1 MKYHFLTATY
11 NRHEQTFNSVNDI
24 VEQMQ
29 LLQKDYRVVIIEAGD
44 ADLLRKK
51 FGNEKYKKVEII
63 SVTDQTF
70 WTTAMSIGVLNLLN
84 NSKSNDVFA
93 LFNND
98 IRVPSNTLSE
108 LIKYNYDSPI
118 AVSPISISS
127 NDNKSVSTGVKVLFW
142 PLCIHKTEYI
152 NLTVDEANNLK
163 NVEVEFMTQR
173 FLWCGRHVIE
183 SAGNYRAD
191 IFRHYAG
198 DYELT
203 ARMAKKGFKVILDPS
218 IHIYIDESDTG
229 LNSRYRS
236 LNFFQRVQSL
246 FSIKSSSNLWIAIK
260 FSFIVAPWWSQ
271 PFNMVIMTLKA
282 FVRAM
287 ILKPRK

>member
-1 MKYHFLTATY
+1 MKYQFLTATY
-11 NRHEQTFNSVNDI
+11 NRHEHTFNSVNDI
-24 VEQMQ
+24 VDQMQ
-29 LLQKDYRVVIIEAGD
+29 ILQKDYRVVIVEAGD

-51 FGNEKYKKVEII
+51 FDNEKYKKVKII

-70 WTTAMSIGVLNLLN
+70 WTTAMSIGVSNLLN
-84 NSKSNDVFA
+84 NSKKNDVFT

-108 LIKYNYDSPI
+108 LIKYDYDKPI

-142 PLCIHKTEYI
+142 PLCIHRAEYI
-152 NLTVDEANNLK
+152 NLTVEEANNLK

-173 FLWCGRHVIE
+173 FLCCGRHVID
-183 SAGNYRAD
+183 SVGNYRSD

-260 FSFIVAPWWSQ
+260 FSYIVAPWWSQ
-271 PFNMVIMTLKA
+271 PFNMLIMTLKA

-287 ILKPRK
+287 ILKPRT